1 MSEDKVRK
9 VAVEPLMEKEA
20 HLLVVLMPL
29 VLVCDIA
36 AFTLCFWWY
45 DPWPASLNRGG
56 NRHAHSPLARDCDV
70 GTFLA
75 NGQQN
80 TTGMKLY

>member
-45 DPWPASLNRGG
+45 DLSLPLSIAAAIASR
-56 NRHAHSPLARDCDV
+56 P
-70 GTFLA
+70 
-75 NGQQN
+75 
-80 TTGMKLY
+80 